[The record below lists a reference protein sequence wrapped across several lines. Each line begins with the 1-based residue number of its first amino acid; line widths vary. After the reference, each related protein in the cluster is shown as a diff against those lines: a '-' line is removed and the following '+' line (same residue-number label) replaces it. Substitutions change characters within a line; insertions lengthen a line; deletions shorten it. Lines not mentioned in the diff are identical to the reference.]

1 MTDALLELDGV
12 TKSYLDDAGQIRA
25 LDDVTFSI
33 SAGEF
38 VAIVG
43 PSGSG
48 KSTLLNILGLLDTAT
63 EGTYRLNGIDV
74 SRLAGREAD
83 RLRSRAIG
91 FVFQS
96 SHLLPLRSAAEN
108 AALGLGVQGLPLR
121 EQTARVGSALD
132 RLGLSHR
139 AAMSA
144 RLLSGGEKQRV
155 AIARAIAAEPA
166 LILADEPTGAL
177 DSENSARIITHLT
190 ELNRQGATVVIITH
204 DPVVAA
210 SADRVIRLADG
221 RVTDDTVARSPTERG
236 LAMPL
241 SVAPASIARRGRS
254 GQMLADVCEAISTHS
269 GAPAR
274 AMVLL
279 LAFLLGVGGL
289 VLSLGLNQSAA
300 AQVAE
305 RVATAALDEVVMA
318 VDDELADR
326 PDTIARVAALEGVSS
341 VGRRWNT
348 AAQDARITLLAPG
361 LFRDQ
366 PVFQGPVVLADA
378 GYVDAMQLTVAPASA
393 PDLLV
398 SAWGA
403 EAAILGTDAAAALG
417 VAGAAPGRSI
427 WVDGSP
433 VDVVGIVTAGGRDPL
448 AANTVF
454 LSPRMRDRLHTQPL
468 ELVVRTKSGYPAP
481 VAEALPAAVSPDKPA
496 RVKVAPVADLRN
508 LQRGVA
514 DDLGALIG
522 LIAVV
527 MLVLASLS
535 AATAMYLSVRSRR
548 TEVAL
553 RRALGASKASV
564 WRMFAFEGIA
574 IGLAGGIAGVA
585 AGMTALV
592 VVCAARGWT
601 PVLDGSLIVLGLA
614 AGVVSG
620 GVSALYP
627 ATVAARAQPAEAI
640 RAD

>member
-1 MTDALLELDGV
+1 MTGALLALDGV
-12 TKSYLDDAGQIRA
+12 TKSYLDDAGEIRA
-25 LDDVTFSI
+25 LDDVSFAIAS
-33 SAGEF
+33 GEF

-63 EGTYRLNGIDV
+63 TGTYRLNGVDV
-74 SRLAGREAD
+74 SQLDGREVD

-108 AALGLGVQGLPLR
+108 AALGLAVQGLPLR
-121 EQTARVGSALD
+121 EQTARVGAALD

-139 AAMSA
+139 AAMPA
-144 RLLSGGEKQRV
+144 RQLSGGEKQRV
-155 AIARAIAAEPA
+155 AIARAVAAEPT

-177 DSENSARIITHLT
+177 DSENSARIIAHLAD
-190 ELNRQGATVVIITH
+190 LNREGATVVIITH

-221 RVTDDTVARSPTERG
+221 RLVDDTVVRSPAERG
-236 LAMPL
+236 LRAAAPA
-241 SVAPASIARRGRS
+241 APASTRRRGRR
-254 GQMLADVCEAISTHS
+254 GQVLSDACEAISTHS
-269 GAPAR
+269 GAPSR

-305 RVATAALDEVVMA
+305 RVTTAALDEVVVS

-326 PDTIARVAALEGVSS
+326 PDTITRVAALEGVSN
-341 VGRRWNT
+341 VGRRWNV
-348 AAQDARITLLAPG
+348 AAQDARITLLSPD

-378 GYVDAMQLTVAPASA
+378 GYLHAMRMTVSPATA

-403 EAAILGTDAAAALG
+403 ESAILGADAAATLG
-417 VAGAAPGRSI
+417 IPGAAPGRSI

-433 VDVVGIVTAGGRDPL
+433 VDVVGIVSAGGRDPV
-448 AANTVF
+448 AANAVF
-454 LSPRMRDRLHTQPL
+454 LSPGLRDRLHTQPL
-468 ELVVRTKSGYPAP
+468 ELVIRTASGYPAA
-481 VAEALPAAVSPDKPA
+481 VAEAVPAAVSPDRPA
-496 RVKVAPVADLRN
+496 RVKVATVADLRN

-514 DDLGALIG
+514 DDLGILIG
-522 LIAVV
+522 LIAII

-564 WRMFAFEGIA
+564 WRMFAFEGVA

-585 AGMTALV
+585 AGTTALV
-592 VVCAARGWT
+592 VVCASRGWT
-601 PVLDGSLIVLGLA
+601 PVLDGLLVALGLA

-620 GVSALYP
+620 GISALYP
-627 ATVAARAQPAEAI
+627 ATVAARAHPADAI
-640 RAD
+640 RGD